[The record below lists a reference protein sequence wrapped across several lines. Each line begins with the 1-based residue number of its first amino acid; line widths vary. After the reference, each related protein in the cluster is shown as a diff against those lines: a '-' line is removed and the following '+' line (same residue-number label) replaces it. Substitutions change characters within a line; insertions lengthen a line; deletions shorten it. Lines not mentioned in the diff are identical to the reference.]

1 MIDEMTN
8 PALVEYVKSDMD
20 ATETE
25 LELADRLAVAITE
38 IEELVREV
46 RELQA
51 AHGANT

>member
-1 MIDEMTN
+1 MTN
-8 PALVEYVKSDMD
+8 SALIDYVKSDID
-20 ATETE
+20 ANETE

-51 AHGANT
+51 AHGTNP